1 MTGALSYHAA
11 WVESRL
17 KRYRRTPQE
26 VQMEHLPEVQCRSVG
41 PREDYCVLKYGHRG
55 PCSWRRKR

>member
-1 MTGALSYHAA
+1 MSGALSYHAA
-11 WVESRL
+11 WVDSLYGR
-17 KRYRRTPQE
+17 RRTPEE

-41 PREDYCVLKYGHRG
+41 PKEDYCVLKYGHPG

>member
-1 MTGALSYHAA
+1 MRVAMTGFEA
-11 WVESRL
+11 WLNLQL
-17 KRYRRTPQE
+17 KRRRTPEE

-41 PREDYCVLKYGHRG
+41 PKEDYCVLKYGHPG

>member
-1 MTGALSYHAA
+1 MSGALAYHAA
-11 WVESRL
+11 WL
-17 KRYRRTPQE
+17 KSMLKHMRRTPEE

-55 PCSWRRKR
+55 PCSWRKK

>member
-1 MTGALSYHAA
+1 MRVAMTGFEA
-11 WVESRL
+11 WLNLQL
-17 KRYRRTPQE
+17 KRRRTPLE

-55 PCSWRRKR
+55 PCSWRKKC

>member
-1 MTGALSYHAA
+1 VRVAMTGFEA
-11 WVESRL
+11 WLNLQL
-17 KRYRRTPQE
+17 KRRRTPEE

-41 PREDYCVLKYGHRG
+41 PKEDYCVLKYGHRG

>member
-1 MTGALSYHAA
+1 MRVAMTGFEA
-11 WVESRL
+11 WLNLQL
-17 KRYRRTPQE
+17 KRRRTPLE

>member
-1 MTGALSYHAA
+1 MSGAASAYAE
-11 WVESRL
+11 WVASLL
-17 KRYRRTPQE
+17 KRRRTPEE

-41 PREDYCVLKYGHRG
+41 PREDYCVLKYGHKG